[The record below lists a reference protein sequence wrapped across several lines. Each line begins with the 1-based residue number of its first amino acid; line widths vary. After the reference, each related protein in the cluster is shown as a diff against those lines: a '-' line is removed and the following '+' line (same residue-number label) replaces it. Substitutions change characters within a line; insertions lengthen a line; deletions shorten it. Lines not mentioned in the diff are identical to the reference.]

1 MYVGSWM
8 DDVQNGRGKRTKKNG
23 DVFEGDFKKGLVD
36 GEVIIHYANGNRFK
50 GVYRGGRREGFC
62 IEETKDGKRFEGTYR
77 ADRRDGKFVEK
88 DRNGQVTAKGY
99 YENGKRFEE

>member
-1 MYVGSWM
+1 MQM
-8 DDVQNGRGKRTKKNG
+8 
-23 DVFEGDFKKGLVD
+23 EIAL
-36 GEVIIHYANGNRFK
+36 
-50 GVYRGGRREGFC
+50 REC

>member
-1 MYVGSWM
+1 M
-8 DDVQNGRGKRTKKNG
+8 DGRCTERKRQTDKEEWRCFRG
-23 DVFEGDFKKGLVD
+23 GLQKGLVD

>member
-8 DDVQNGRGKRTKKNG
+8 DDVQNGRGKLTKKNG

-50 GVYRGGRREGFC
+50 GVYR
-62 IEETKDGKRFEGTYR
+62 
-77 ADRRDGKFVEK
+77 
-88 DRNGQVTAKGY
+88 
-99 YENGKRFEE
+99 